1 MTTRREAIGGL
12 AGLIALARFMP
23 AAAAKGERGE
33 PFSWELLQARAMRL
47 HREPWT
53 PPPVPSTLLDRMGY
67 DAANQVEY
75 RPERTLW
82 GDGGVRF
89 FPLTSTARRPVSVSV
104 VENGIAR
111 PFTYSPALY
120 SHPAKHPMAAI
131 GQDGGFSGF
140 RVMNPGGRGDW
151 LAFQGASYFRAAGPL
166 SQYGLS
172 ARGLAVNTGSEV
184 PEEFPEFTH
193 IWLERGSDGAI
204 IVHALLD
211 GPSVVGAY
219 RISSRKLADET
230 VQEVSSILHLR
241 NSVRRLGIAPLTSM
255 YWYGEGDRGRAR
267 DWRPEIH
274 DSDGL
279 AIRTGK
285 GERIWRPLANPPR
298 PRTSSFADNAPKGFG
313 LMQRDRDFDHYQ
325 DDGVFYEKRP
335 SLWIEPQGDWGAGAV
350 TLYEFPTDTEYA
362 DNVAAFWTPERA
374 PNAGDRLAHA
384 YRMRWIGGE
393 PETMAVARA
402 VACRIGQGNSPGKPP
417 APDIVKLVVD
427 FAGDRFAGLTHRSA
441 VTPIVSVAGGRLVN
455 QGCYPVDGQPLLWR
469 LILDIQRDGE
479 RPADVRAILSHDNQ
493 PLTET
498 WLYLID

>member
-1 MTTRREAIGGL
+1 MTTRREAIAGL
-12 AGLIALARFMP
+12 AGLMALARFMP
-23 AAAAKGERGE
+23 AGATAGKRGE
-33 PFSWELLQARAMRL
+33 PFSWELLQARALRL

-53 PPPVPSTLLDRMGY
+53 PPPAPNALLDRMGY

-75 RPERTLW
+75 RAERTLW

-89 FPLTSTARRPVSVSV
+89 FPLTSTARRPVSISV

-111 PFTYSPALY
+111 PFAYNPLLY
-120 SHPAKHPMAAI
+120 SHTAKHPMASI
-131 GQDGGFSGF
+131 GQGGGFSGF

-172 ARGLAVNTGSEV
+172 ARGLAVNTGSDAA
-184 PEEFPEFTH
+184 EEFPEFTH

-219 RISSRKLADET
+219 RVASRKLADET
-230 VQEVSSILHLR
+230 VQEVRSVLHLR

-279 AIRTGK
+279 AIRTGT
-285 GERIWRPLANPPR
+285 GERIWRPLANPPQ
-298 PRTSSFADNAPKGFG
+298 PRTSSFADTGPKGFG
-313 LMQRDRDFDHYQ
+313 LMQRDRSFDNYQ

-350 TLYEFPTDTEYA
+350 TLYEFPTDTEYT
-362 DNVAAFWTPERA
+362 DNVVAFWSPARA
-374 PNAGDRLAHA
+374 PQAGDRLAHD

-393 PETMAVARA
+393 PEPMAVARA
-402 VACRIGQGNSPGKPP
+402 VSCRVGQGNIPGKPP
-417 APDIVKLVVD
+417 APDIIKFVVD
-427 FAGDRFAGLTHRSA
+427 FAGDRLAGLTHRSA
-441 VTPIVSVAGGRLVN
+441 VRPVVSITGGHIVN
-455 QGCYPVDGQPLLWR
+455 QGCYPVDGQDRLWR
-469 LILDIQRDGE
+469 FILDIQRDSGQ
-479 RPADVRAILSHDNQ
+479 PTDIRASLMLENQ
-493 PLTET
+493 SLTET
-498 WLYLID
+498 WLYLLG